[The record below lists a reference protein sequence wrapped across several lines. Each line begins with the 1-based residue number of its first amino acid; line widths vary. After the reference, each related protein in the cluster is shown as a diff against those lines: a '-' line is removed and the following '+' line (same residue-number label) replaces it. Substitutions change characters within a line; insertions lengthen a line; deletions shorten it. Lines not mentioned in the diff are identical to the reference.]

1 VVESEAH
8 RRAED
13 PSVSR
18 AFTRESDEPAP
29 LPERA
34 ISSQPNLVTPRGLAA
49 IEEQI
54 RALEG
59 ERQAARAAADTAL
72 RARVERDLRY
82 WTARRAS
89 ARVVPQL
96 AVADRVR
103 FGVQVTLRSAGGAE
117 QTFRLVGEDEAD
129 AARGLISWVAPLA
142 QALLGRAV
150 GDDVPFQ
157 GAAAQILRLE
167 P

>member
-1 VVESEAH
+1 M
-8 RRAED
+8 
-13 PSVSR
+13 SR
-18 AFTRESDEPAP
+18 AFTRESDDPAP

-34 ISSQPNLVTPRGLAA
+34 ISSHPNLVTARGLKA
-49 IEEQI
+49 IEAQI
-54 RALEG
+54 RALED
-59 ERQAARAAADTAL
+59 ERQAARAAADATL

-89 ARVVPQL
+89 ARVVPKVE
-96 AVADRVR
+96 APDRVR
-103 FGVQVTLRSAGGAE
+103 FGVQVTLRGAAGTE

-129 AARGLISWVAPLA
+129 AAHGLLSWVSPLA

-150 GDDVPFQ
+150 GDRVPFQ
-157 GAAAQILRLE
+157 GAEAEILRLE